1 MRRICGGRHR
11 RRATVGFVNAEASSD
26 PDHQPDRH
34 ADHQPDRHADHQP
47 DQHADHQRDHL
58 AEWYVDH
65 LLADADRIVAAIAE
79 GDLTAPIAACPGW
92 DVRRLVEH
100 LGVIHRWAQHCALHA
115 APPTDTDPFEPGDR
129 DLGEWFR
136 EGATAIAET
145 LRGLDPDA
153 PTWHPFTVARVGR
166 VWPRRQAHETAVHR
180 WDVQAALGRPDPID
194 AELASDG
201 IDEYFEIA
209 VPRLI
214 KREGLTVPTSSFH
227 VHCTDVDGEWL
238 VWNDAGDYRMK
249 RQHEKGDAA
258 LRGPAEAILLRLWG
272 RTSSRADELSPVGDE
287 SAMAAWLAFAGM

>member
-1 MRRICGGRHR
+1 M
-11 RRATVGFVNAEASSD
+11 
-26 PDHQPDRH
+26 
-34 ADHQPDRHADHQP
+34 
-47 DQHADHQRDHL
+47 
-58 AEWYVDH
+58 
-65 LLADADRIVAAIAE
+65 
-79 GDLTAPIAACPGW
+79 
-92 DVRRLVEH
+92 RRLVEH